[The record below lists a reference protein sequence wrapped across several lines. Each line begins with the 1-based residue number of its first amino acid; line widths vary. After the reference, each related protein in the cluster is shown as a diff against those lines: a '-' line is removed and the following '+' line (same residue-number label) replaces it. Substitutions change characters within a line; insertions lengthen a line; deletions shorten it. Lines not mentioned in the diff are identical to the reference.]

1 MDTMHQ
7 AALLVIALIL
17 VLLNGFFVA
26 SEFSIVKVRVTRI
39 QELAQKGSV
48 RALKAASV
56 IDKMDEYLSATQLGI
71 TLTSLGLGWIGEP
84 AFAELFAPLFMN
96 FGRLQPVLSHSLAAT
111 AAFLTIT
118 FLHIV
123 LGELAPKSIA
133 IQRAV
138 PVVLWTSPPLALFY
152 KLSFPFIWALNGTA
166 RLLLKAI
173 GLPPVGETE
182 LVHSEEELRLIL
194 AQSDERGVLDQD
206 ERRMLERVFDFGDR
220 TVRQVMVPST
230 EVVFLDVRRSFVEN
244 IQIARK
250 FQHTRYPL
258 CDRNLDRIIGIV
270 HVKDLFAQEDLG
282 PDFDLNT
289 VKRPAQFVPD
299 SAPISSLL
307 TDLRRT
313 RTHLAIVVDEYGSTV
328 GIVTFDNILEELVGD
343 IRDEFDI
350 EPDAAASPVQKIEP
364 GRFIVHG
371 RVILEELEYELGIEL
386 DDEENDTIGG
396 HVMMRLGRTAV
407 IGDEVTIGDHYRA
420 RVTGTKGFQITRLL
434 IDKIKESKEP
444 QE

>member
-7 AALLVIALIL
+7 VALVVVALIL

-39 QELAQKGSV
+39 QELAQKGSARAV
-48 RALKAASV
+48 RAAKV
-56 IDKMDEYLSATQLGI
+56 IGKLDEYLSATQLGI

-84 AFAELFAPLFMN
+84 AFAELFAPLFVN
-96 FGRLQPVLSHSLAAT
+96 FGGLQPVLSHSLAAT
-111 AAFLTIT
+111 VAFLTIT

-133 IQRAV
+133 IQRPV

-152 KLSFPFIWALNGTA
+152 RISYPFIWALNGTA
-166 RLLLKAI
+166 TLFLKAL
-173 GLPPVGETE
+173 GLPPVSESE

-194 AQSDERGVLDQD
+194 AQSNERGVLGRD

-230 EVVFLDVRRSFVEN
+230 DVIFLDVRTSSVEN
-244 IQIARK
+244 IQIAREH
-250 FQHTRYPL
+250 QHTRYPL
-258 CDRNLDRIIGIV
+258 CDRNLDRVLGIV
-270 HVKDLFAQEDLG
+270 HVKDLFAQQDLG
-282 PDFDLNT
+282 PDFDLST

-313 RTHLAIVVDEYGSTV
+313 RSHLAIVVDEYGSTV
-328 GIVTFDNILEELVGD
+328 GIATLDNVLEELVGD
-343 IRDEFDI
+343 IRDEFDV
-350 EPDAAASPVQKIEP
+350 ESDATTSPVQKLEP
-364 GRFIVHG
+364 GRYLVHG
-371 RVILEELEYELGIEL
+371 RVLLEELDYELGIEL
-386 DDEENDTIGG
+386 DDDENDTIGG

-407 IGDEVTIGDHYRA
+407 VGDEVTIGDEYRA
-420 RVTGTKGFQITRLL
+420 RVTGMKGFQITGLL
-434 IDKIKESKEP
+434 IEKIQKPKESEK
-444 QE
+444 

>member
-1 MDTMHQ
+1 MVHQ
-7 AALLVIALIL
+7 LALLAFALIL

-39 QELAQKGSV
+39 QELAQKGSA
-48 RALKAASV
+48 RAARAAKV
-56 IDKMDEYLSATQLGI
+56 IGKMDEYLSATQLGI
-71 TLTSLGLGWIGEP
+71 TLTSLGLGWVGEP
-84 AFAELFAPLFMN
+84 AFAELFAPLFMR

-111 AAFLTIT
+111 VAFLTIT

-123 LGELAPKSIA
+123 LGELAPKSLA

-152 KLSFPFIWALNGTA
+152 KISYPFIWALNGTA
-166 RLLLKAI
+166 TLLIRMI
-173 GLPPVGETE
+173 GLPPATGGE

-194 AQSDERGVLDQD
+194 AQSNERGVLNRD

-230 EVVFLDVRRSFVEN
+230 DVVFLDVRRNSVEN
-244 IQIARK
+244 IEIARK
-250 FQHTRYPL
+250 YQHTRYPL
-258 CDRNLDRIIGIV
+258 CDRNLDRVLGIV
-270 HVKDLFAQEDLG
+270 HVKDLFARSDLG
-282 PDFDLNT
+282 PDFDLT
-289 VKRPAQFVPD
+289 SVKRPAQFVPD

-307 TDLRRT
+307 ADLRRT

-350 EPDAAASPVQKIEP
+350 GPEATTLPVQRLEP
-364 GRFIVHG
+364 GRYLVHG
-371 RVILEELEYELGIEL
+371 RVLLEELHYELGIEV

-396 HVMMRLGRTAV
+396 HVMMLLGRTAV
-407 IGDEVTIGDHYRA
+407 VGDEVEIGNEYRA
-420 RVTGTKGFQITRLL
+420 RVTDMKGLQITSLL
-434 IDKIKESKEP
+434 IEKIENPEEP
-444 QE
+444 EK